1 LRTKIKRHR
10 TNVVRL
16 VGAKSDFRNQ
26 TDKIP
31 REMPEICAESRWHIN
46 CFLIGSDFEPRHTN

>member
-1 LRTKIKRHR
+1 MRTKIERYC
-10 TNVVRL
+10 TNLGRQ
-16 VGAKSDFRNQ
+16 VGAKSDFSNQ

-46 CFLIGSDFEPRHTN
+46 CFLIGSDFEPCHTN